1 MLVIFQN
8 VIGLHASRGC
18 IISKIF
24 VFEMDLAIRNVKQLN
39 NNRSRRRKRKTNK
52 SMTRLASTV
61 DGLAFLKCAFAAPD
75 FESDS
80 AAGVPDEYSG
90 RTLTK
95 KHRYISTFTGGA
107 TDTFFLL
114 LPTPGVAYWTAIAP
128 AGTFPGA
135 NILWTPVY
143 YSDTAAMFPAG
154 QETLAVEKF
163 RYISNCFELM
173 CTSNATTWSGSLTTW
188 KFPISIVADQDV
200 GTAPNTTMT
209 YSVKGLHSVGAVGP
223 NNFITPSNMGV
234 YVVACHDQPSW
245 SFAPIIS
252 GITAM
257 PAAIGTADY
266 GQLAGRVMGMGDM
279 TGVVVKVS
287 APNTSFVVKS
297 WACVEYQL
305 NTANNLYD
313 FTRTSPMYDEL
324 SLATYRRICL
334 ELPIAVNYFNNE
346 SFWERIL
353 NLIIK
358 GSRIGSVL
366 PGQYGAI
373 SSGVNM
379 VAEGVKGLF
388 L

>member
-95 KHRYISTFTGGA
+95 KHRYISTFTGGT

-135 NILWTPVY
+135 NIYGLRCITLIRRPCFQQVKKPWLLR
-143 YSDTAAMFPAG
+143 SLDTF
-154 QETLAVEKF
+154 Q
-163 RYISNCFELM
+163 
-173 CTSNATTWSGSLTTW
+173 
-188 KFPISIVADQDV
+188 IV
-200 GTAPNTTMT
+200 
-209 YSVKGLHSVGAVGP
+209 
-223 NNFITPSNMGV
+223 
-234 YVVACHDQPSW
+234 
-245 SFAPIIS
+245 
-252 GITAM
+252 
-257 PAAIGTADY
+257 
-266 GQLAGRVMGMGDM
+266 
-279 TGVVVKVS
+279 
-287 APNTSFVVKS
+287 
-297 WACVEYQL
+297 
-305 NTANNLYD
+305 
-313 FTRTSPMYDEL
+313 
-324 SLATYRRICL
+324 
-334 ELPIAVNYFNNE
+334 
-346 SFWERIL
+346 L
-353 NLIIK
+353 NLC
-358 GSRIGSVL
+358 VL
-366 PGQYGAI
+366 LTPLL
-373 SSGVNM
+373 
-379 VAEGVKGLF
+379 GLDP
-388 L
+388 

>member
-1 MLVIFQN
+1 
-8 VIGLHASRGC
+8 
-18 IISKIF
+18 
-24 VFEMDLAIRNVKQLN
+24 
-39 NNRSRRRKRKTNK
+39 
-52 SMTRLASTV
+52 
-61 DGLAFLKCAFAAPD
+61 
-75 FESDS
+75 
-80 AAGVPDEYSG
+80 
-90 RTLTK
+90 
-95 KHRYISTFTGGA
+95 
-107 TDTFFLL
+107 
-114 LPTPGVAYWTAIAP
+114 
-128 AGTFPGA
+128 
-135 NILWTPVY
+135 
-143 YSDTAAMFPAG
+143 
-154 QETLAVEKF
+154 
-163 RYISNCFELM
+163 M